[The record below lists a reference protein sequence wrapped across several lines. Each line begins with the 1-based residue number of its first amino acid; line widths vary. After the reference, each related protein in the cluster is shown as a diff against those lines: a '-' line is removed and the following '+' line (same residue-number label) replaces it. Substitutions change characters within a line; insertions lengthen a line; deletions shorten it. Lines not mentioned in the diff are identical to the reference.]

1 MVADTELP
9 YMRKL
14 FVYGTLE
21 LEPYMDFVL
30 NATYI
35 VIGEGG
41 NLIIGWE
48 DQPMIGNVVINLNGN
63 WDTPDIPVQGGP
75 NIGSKALGKC

>member
-9 YMRKL
+9 YMSKL

-41 NLIIGWE
+41 TLIIGWE

-75 NIGSKALGKC
+75 NVGSKALGKF